1 MIKLFRLAIVRGQ
14 RQMSEARVLSPLSSV
29 LCLLSFRLVVLA
41 CLLGCLQSE
50 PVIACRYTVHEVGFV
65 DLRIEPYYLFGYICD
80 ETNGDIASAF
90 KQISHAA
97 LVNSNIKFEI
107 INTDQQKDHPA
118 MKLLDL
124 QQAKSLPAAVLV
136 SPDGQ
141 SFPVPLTESDRPF
154 EETLRSAFEGIL
166 SSPKR
171 EEILKQVIETYGV
184 VLLIE
189 GPDDQEN
196 KKAKE
201 AASGAIE
208 QISMQMDML
217 PKPISH
223 PPVLVVMDQ
232 KSLSNEEILLWS
244 LGLDGEEIREP
255 HAAVLYGR
263 ARWIG
268 PLFKGEEIDESY
280 LANVLFVIGADCECG
295 LDHRWLQGT
304 MLPTRWTDK
313 IQAKVAEN
321 LGFDPENPMI
331 KMEMSMIIRRGS
343 YSYPGV
349 PLGYQE
355 IVIEPNSTMET
366 QQSVGAVREPPVRLG
381 DAFRRTPQENSPN
394 EVEETA
400 MFRSDPVEQIL
411 EPAPLAEGISPLR
424 NAIFVLVG
432 LCALVLACGITILV
446 RAKRR

>member
-1 MIKLFRLAIVRGQ
+1 MIKLFRLAGVRRCGKATIL
-14 RQMSEARVLSPLSSV
+14 R
-29 LCLLSFRLVVLA
+29 LLVFA
-41 CLLGCLQSE
+41 CLLGYLQSE
-50 PVIACRYTVHEVGFV
+50 PVTACRYTVHEVGFV
-65 DLRIEPYYLFGYICD
+65 DLRIEQYHLFGYICD
-80 ETNGDIASAF
+80 ETNGDIVSAF
-90 KQISHAA
+90 KQISYAG

-141 SFPVPLTESDRPF
+141 SLPVTVTESDRPF
-154 EETLRSAFEGIL
+154 EETLRSAFEDIL

-201 AASGAIE
+201 AASDVIE
-208 QISMQMDML
+208 LISSQMDML
-217 PKPISH
+217 PKPITH
-223 PPVLVVMDQ
+223 PPVLVVMDL
-232 KSLSNEEILLWS
+232 KSVKREKILLWS
-244 LGLDGEEIREP
+244 LGLDSEEVSEP
-255 HAAVLYGR
+255 HAAVIYGR

-268 PLFKGEEIDESY
+268 PLFKGEEITEDN

-304 MLPTRWTDK
+304 MLPARWTDK
-313 IQAKVAEN
+313 MQAKVAEN

-355 IVIEPNSTMET
+355 IAIEPNSTMEI
-366 QQSVGAVREPPVRLG
+366 QQSV
-381 DAFRRTPQENSPN
+381 RTPQENPVRNSIMTDKMIQKAQISNGENSPN
-394 EVEETA
+394 EVEETSNS
-400 MFRSDPVEQIL
+400 RSDPVEQIL
-411 EPAPLAEGISPLR
+411 EPAPLAEVSSPLR

-432 LCALVLACGITILV
+432 LCALVLVFGIAILA